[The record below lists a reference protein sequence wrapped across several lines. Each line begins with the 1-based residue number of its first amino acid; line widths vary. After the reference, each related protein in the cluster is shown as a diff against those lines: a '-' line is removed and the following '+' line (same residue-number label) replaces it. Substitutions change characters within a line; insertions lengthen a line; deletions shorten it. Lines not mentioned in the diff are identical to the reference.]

1 MPFLFVD
8 YDQGAGG
15 EFFCA
20 KLSQSIQ
27 CVPLSTTLYENGR
40 SKTQDLFGQEFL
52 KPVPTPEYIESHID
66 LYDLVPAHRS
76 CHIAQA
82 KFGKINS
89 IRISNPP
96 EDSDLWKYLIHQ
108 RVKKVLLARQ
118 PEDKYFIGE
127 LQVLINK
134 TNNKDFVRRV
144 NKNMDNLTLQ
154 MLADN
159 IEPTEENR
167 QCYLAKLLTQQP
179 EPIFDY
185 NLVIPYYD
193 LFYNTTKIKQQIKEV
208 FNIDITNNWL
218 ETYQQK
224 YETYTKST

>member
-66 LYDLVPAHRS
+66 LYDLVPSHRS

-96 EDSDLWKYLIHQ
+96 EDSDLWKYLTHQ

-167 QCYLAKLLTQQP
+167 QHYLAKLLIQQP
-179 EPIFDY
+179 EPTFDY

>member
-20 KLSQSIQ
+20 KLSQSTQ
-27 CVPLSTTLYENGR
+27 CVPLPTTLYENGR

-52 KPVPTPEYIESHID
+52 KPVPTPEYIKSHTE

-82 KFGKINS
+82 KFGKINT
-89 IRISNPP
+89 IRIANPA
-96 EDSDLWKYLIHQ
+96 EDSDLWKYLTHQ
-108 RVKKVLLARQ
+108 RLKKVLLSRQ
-118 PEDKYFIGE
+118 PEGKYFVGE

-167 QCYLAKLLTQQP
+167 QQYLAQLLIQDP
-179 EPIFDY
+179 EPTFNYD
-185 NLVIPYYD
+185 LVIQYSD
-193 LFYNTTKIKQQIKEV
+193 LFYNTDKIKQQIKQV
-208 FNIDITNNWL
+208 FNIDITTDWL
-218 ETYQQK
+218 ETYRRE
-224 YETYTKST
+224 YETYTQPA